1 MRGRNL
7 PASGP
12 GRPGRHVAG
21 SRSAQQEASASR
33 AHLDDP
39 RAAVPRRSP
48 VGPRGWTRP
57 EPWWRR
63 DVEPREEIVPEA
75 TKTVAPMENRF
86 LPAHLP
92 HPFVRDGASG
102 DRGPVL
108 NLFMNRIVEL
118 RVSIVEMRLPPDRVM
133 KARVAAGA
141 EAGD

>member
-1 MRGRNL
+1 M
-7 PASGP
+7 
-12 GRPGRHVAG
+12 
-21 SRSAQQEASASR
+21 
-33 AHLDDP
+33 
-39 RAAVPRRSP
+39 
-48 VGPRGWTRP
+48 
-57 EPWWRR
+57 
-63 DVEPREEIVPEA
+63 
-75 TKTVAPMENRF
+75 VAPIENRF

-133 KARVAAGA
+133 KAPVAAGA